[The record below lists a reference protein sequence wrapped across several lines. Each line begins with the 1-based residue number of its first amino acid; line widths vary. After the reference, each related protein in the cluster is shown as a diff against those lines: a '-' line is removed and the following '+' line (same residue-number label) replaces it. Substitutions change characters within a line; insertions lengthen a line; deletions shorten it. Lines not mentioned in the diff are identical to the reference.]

1 MAPTCCGRRSAVSLP
16 FMTNLQRA
24 RAELLF
30 EAEDEGD
37 DLMGGDLHSNRRE
50 FSASSRVE
58 SSSRENIIICIV
70 LVASMH
76 TDGCILYQASMDTS

>member
-58 SSSRENIIICIV
+58 SSSRENIIICIYIYIV
-70 LVASMH
+70 RH
-76 TDGCILYQASMDTS
+76 TH